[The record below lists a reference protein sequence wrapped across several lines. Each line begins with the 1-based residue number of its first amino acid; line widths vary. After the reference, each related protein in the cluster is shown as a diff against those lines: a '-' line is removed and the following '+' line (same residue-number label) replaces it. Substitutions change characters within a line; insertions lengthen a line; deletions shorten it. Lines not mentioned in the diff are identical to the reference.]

1 MYNYIAYIAY
11 VISYYIYTYIY
22 YNNILYLYSTC
33 SETVGLAWSH
43 IFVNGMLFVILMF
56 FLAIFGQAMSLPFAS
71 SVNLLSDLVHSC
83 NDYVA
88 NYIRMHAIYCPKVEW
103 RWALKSRWVLQMLSG
118 SKSCACNR
126 TSWFVD
132 CVRRVGSA
140 LSGKA
145 SSILFWMCLNA
156 AYRNTRFFK
165 RMSHHLTCLVL
176 FDSLWKSRLLS
187 GAPEVLL
194 CSIAKTIHTGIETR
208 SHLIFIFYPWK
219 IIHYSLFISF
229 RPDGG

>member
-1 MYNYIAYIAY
+1 MPFTAQK
-11 VISYYIYTYIY
+11 
-22 YNNILYLYSTC
+22 L
-33 SETVGLAWSH
+33 
-43 IFVNGMLFVILMF
+43 NG
-56 FLAIFGQAMSLPFAS
+56 GEHQ
-71 SVNLLSDLVHSC
+71 
-83 NDYVA
+83 
-88 NYIRMHAIYCPKVEW
+88 
-103 RWALKSRWVLQMLSG
+103 KSRWVLQMLSG

-140 LSGKA
+140 LSAKA

-176 FDSLWKSRLLS
+176 FDNLWKSRLLS

-219 IIHYSLFISF
+219 IIHIISAWWWIRPQHTITCIGLFF
-229 RPDGG
+229 QYVQWTP